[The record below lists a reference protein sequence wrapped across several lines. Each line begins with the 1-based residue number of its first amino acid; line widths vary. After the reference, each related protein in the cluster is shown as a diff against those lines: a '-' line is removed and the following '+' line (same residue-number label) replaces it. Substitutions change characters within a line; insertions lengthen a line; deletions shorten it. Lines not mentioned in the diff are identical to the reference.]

1 MVSAGYKRR
10 SALPLSGLADLFLPR
25 RRIRLPVKGRKRKK
39 AGLAIAGSPWRGDTA
54 AEKVRRT
61 VFLIA
66 LATLLVCLPF
76 LGYRLYEGWYNDYFT
91 KQLAGQ
97 VQTGL
102 DESAWADIRAKYP
115 NVNFRRE

>member
-1 MVSAGYKRR
+1 M
-10 SALPLSGLADLFLPR
+10 
-25 RRIRLPVKGRKRKK
+25 
-39 AGLAIAGSPWRGDTA
+39 
-54 AEKVRRT
+54 
-61 VFLIA
+61 IA

-115 NVNFRRE
+115 NVNFPGGNESCLCSALCGQSGDGGLAENPQHENISIFPSSKGRITTNI